1 MNVVVVRHQPT
12 GGLFCGPYF
21 LLSLFMIL
29 LLSLSGK
36 CRICIFFLS
45 IPLYE
50 HLDISRAI
58 TAESLPLHIA
68 SDRTG
73 MGNNLWFPSIC
84 RKALSYA
91 PSTAISLNFCDM
103 NLENIFSSTKIDMEI
118 SHGLYLT

>member
-1 MNVVVVRHQPT
+1 MNVVVVRHHPT
-12 GGLFCGPYF
+12 GGLFCSPYF

-45 IPLYE
+45 IPLYQ

-58 TAESLPLHIA
+58 TAESLTLHIA
-68 SDRTG
+68 SDRTR
-73 MGNNLWFPSIC
+73 MGNLWFPSIIC

-91 PSTAISLNFCDM
+91 PSTAISLKFCDM

>member
-1 MNVVVVRHQPT
+1 MNVVVVRHHPT
-12 GGLFCGPYF
+12 GGLFCSPYF

-45 IPLYE
+45 IPLYQ

-58 TAESLPLHIA
+58 TAESLTLHIA
-68 SDRTG
+68 SDRTR
-73 MGNNLWFPSIC
+73 MGNLWFPSIIC

-103 NLENIFSSTKIDMEI
+103 NLENIFSSTNIDMEI